1 MAPIL
6 QMRESVTTS
15 APESVL
21 DVISELLIERLEIP
35 SDEVR
40 ASTPMRDLLT
50 DSLMIVEMAIA
61 VHDMLGITVE
71 EEELRDA
78 TLEEFAASVEAR
90 RTDR

>member
-1 MAPIL
+1 MAPIP

-21 DVISELLIERLEIP
+21 DVISELLVERLEIP

-40 ASTPMRDLLT
+40 ANAPMRDLLT

-61 VHDMLGITVE
+61 VHDILGITVE

>member
-1 MAPIL
+1 M
-6 QMRESVTTS
+6 TTS

-21 DVISELLIERLEIP
+21 DVISELLIERLDIP

-71 EEELRDA
+71 EEELRAA

>member
-1 MAPIL
+1 M
-6 QMRESVTTS
+6 TTS

-21 DVISELLIERLEIP
+21 DVISELLIERFEVP

-40 ASTPMRDLLT
+40 ASAPMRDLLT

-61 VHDMLGITVE
+61 VHEMLGIKVE
-71 EEELRDA
+71 EEELRAA
-78 TLEEFAASVEAR
+78 TLGEFAASVDAR

>member
-1 MAPIL
+1 M
-6 QMRESVTTS
+6 TTS

-21 DVISELLIERLEIP
+21 DVISELLIERLDIP

-50 DSLMIVEMAIA
+50 DSLMIVEMAIS

-71 EEELRDA
+71 EEELRAA

>member
-1 MAPIL
+1 M
-6 QMRESVTTS
+6 TTS

-21 DVISELLIERLEIP
+21 DVISELLVERLEIP

-40 ASTPMRDLLT
+40 ANAPMRDLLT